1 MARKRKRKK
10 TKKVFIVFLL
20 LMLIGAFAYFY
31 FFKDLDLVK
40 KAKEK
45 VVEKKLKIVDP
56 NSKTR
61 PIAVMIDNHDDA
73 WPHAGLQDAFISY
86 EIIVEGGLTRIM
98 AIFKDQDTE
107 LIGPVR
113 SSRHY
118 FLDYAMENDAIY
130 AHYGWSPQAKSDIST
145 YGINNLNGLYSD
157 AFWRDNTLYAPHNA
171 FTNIESITDAAKKE
185 DYRLE
190 TDKGLLLNY
199 SVDELSI
206 SQKEGAMTAN
216 NISIDYSYYHN
227 TSYIY
232 DSENK
237 VYKRYMNDVE
247 HTDKTTGKQYTVK
260 NIIIAKVDNY
270 SMDSS
275 GRQDI
280 ENLGTGDGYYVT
292 DGYAVPIIWT
302 KESRESKTVYTYVDG
317 SEIKVNDGNTYIQ
330 IQPINQELLITE

>member
-1 MARKRKRKK
+1 M
-10 TKKVFIVFLL
+10 
-20 LMLIGAFAYFY
+20 
-31 FFKDLDLVK
+31 
-40 KAKEK
+40 
-45 VVEKKLKIVDP
+45 
-56 NSKTR
+56 
-61 PIAVMIDNHDDA
+61 
-73 WPHAGLQDAFISY
+73 
-86 EIIVEGGLTRIM
+86 
-98 AIFKDQDTE
+98 
-107 LIGPVR
+107 
-113 SSRHY
+113 
-118 FLDYAMENDAIY
+118 
-130 AHYGWSPQAKSDIST
+130 
-145 YGINNLNGLYSD
+145 
-157 AFWRDNTLYAPHNA
+157 
-171 FTNIESITDAAKKE
+171 
-185 DYRLE
+185 E

-206 SQKEGAMTAN
+206 SQKEGAMAAN

-227 TSYIY
+227 TSYTY